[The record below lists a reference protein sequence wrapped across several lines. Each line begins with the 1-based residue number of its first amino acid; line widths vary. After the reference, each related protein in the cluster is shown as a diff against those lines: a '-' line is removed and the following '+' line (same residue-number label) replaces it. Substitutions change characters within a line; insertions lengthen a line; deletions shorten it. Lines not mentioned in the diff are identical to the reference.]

1 MGVPWCDYEFGP
13 AEPLDGWEA
22 PHGGGV
28 YAVTFRKDRDD
39 GPTVHVVVYFGESG
53 DLAGRGIGP
62 AHEKYECWARAA
74 AGRTLYVSIHAE
86 ENGDRRRAKEQEM
99 IDAWMPRCNR

>member
-39 GPTVHVVVYFGESG
+39 GPAVHVVVYFGESG

-62 AHEKYECWARAA
+62 AHEKYECWAQAA